1 MQNQGGAPAT
11 SAIVA
16 SDRQFRIRLLADWN
30 RNGLYDHAL
39 SDLSRYARDVTTD
52 RSLKGSAPEEVTL
65 IEGSGAAQM
74 DVVLSGETG
83 GIPFSAVFSPYQS
96 KSPFFHQEI
105 IGVEIS
111 YDIGVQTSVG
121 MVWYPQF
128 IGNIRTITP
137 NRGSG
142 LVSLTALDRVEIM
155 RRPIT
160 FPVWAIYDYHASR
173 GIIDAQLADPQ
184 WVIDHCLRECKI
196 SPTPYRP
203 TSREENGLTDADV
216 TGPQIWINGTG
227 SWLPSIGWLDNWN
240 VQEFPWTED
249 TGEEM
254 YHNLGSTNPLS
265 PEPTTSPMALAALGN
280 TGDSILKYWCT
291 DRDQM
296 SSQGM
301 QVMGFTINLRGGR
314 STYYLTAPEHE
325 VIHIRLGDFYVI
337 SVMIENGQVWTE
349 FEDETLVTTAISSK
363 VNIPTTGDYQRINV
377 VWDYFN
383 AAGPQVYVAA
393 GVNTNNSGAYQDLGT
408 VKTHVAAV
416 DELKG
421 LFTVDHRVSMNDIYY
436 TATNFGSLTVAQAL
450 QWGGRTPSYTA
461 VLDEGRNGL
470 SYMPIHQGDDAWEV
484 AASVSSAEFGAIF
497 WDEAGYFRFW
507 NAQRMRDLQAVIA
520 RELTLD
526 EVTGLEI
533 TNSIDSV
540 RNIWTVQSG
549 KRRAFQSA
557 SYQSNSEWEFYT
569 EGGTE
574 NRFRIWSDEVLSP
587 NPGKITRYSSTVG
600 GPIPEWNDI
609 LDHGYVVQWLVGG
622 VWAED
627 DGRTSGVDIYVYFDN
642 EGKVVVQLHNGYGE
656 PARLAKDTGGAAFR
670 VGGTKIET
678 FDDQL
683 TIFKSPTSIA
693 TFGGK
698 NLRLDGDFYQEMV
711 NYDGM
716 ISDIMPGTEI
726 PVPTTQAITI
736 AGDPRLQF
744 GDTLRIRDREGFGER
759 FDVQI
764 KGIRRNY
771 AVDSG
776 LTDTLSVEMIAAPAG
791 IWDSNQYGIWG
802 STFVWGE

>member
-1 MQNQGGAPAT
+1 MQNQGGAEAT
-11 SAIVA
+11 TAIKA
-16 SDRQFRIRLLADWN
+16 SDRQFRIRLLADWS
-30 RNGLYDHAL
+30 RDGLFAHAL

-74 DVVLSGETG
+74 DVVLSGEYL
-83 GIPFSAVFSPYQS
+83 GIPFSGVFSPYQPR
-96 KSPFFHQEI
+96 SPFFHQEM
-105 IGVEIS
+105 IGVEIK
-111 YDIGVQTSVG
+111 YEIGVQTSIG

-128 IGNIRTITP
+128 IGNVRSITP

-142 LVSLTALDRVEIM
+142 LVSLSAIDRAELM

-173 GIIDAQLADPQ
+173 GIIEAQLADPQ
-184 WVIDHCLRECKI
+184 WVIDHCLRECKV

-203 TSREENGLTDADV
+203 TSREENGLPDDDI

-240 VQEFPWTED
+240 VQTYPFTED
-249 TGEEM
+249 TGEVM
-254 YHNLGSTNPLS
+254 YNFLGPTNPNS
-265 PEPTTSPMALAALGN
+265 PEPTTPPMALSALGT

-296 SSQGM
+296 SSVGM
-301 QVMGFTINLRGGR
+301 QVLGFTLNLRGPR
-314 STYYLTAPEHE
+314 NTFYQTAVEHE
-325 VIHIRLGDFYVI
+325 VIHIRLGEFYVI
-337 SVMIENGQVWTE
+337 SVMIENGQVWSE

-377 VWDYFN
+377 IWDYFN
-383 AAGPQVYVAA
+383 PAGPQVYVAA
-393 GVNTNNSGAYQDLGT
+393 GVNTNNSGNYQDLGAA
-408 VKTHVAAV
+408 KTWVGSV

-421 LFTVDHRVSMNDIYY
+421 LFTVDHRCSLSDIYY
-436 TATNFGSLTVAQAL
+436 TATNFGSLSVASAL

-461 VLDEGRNGL
+461 VLDNGRNGL
-470 SYMPIHQGDDAWEV
+470 SYMPVHQGDDAWEV
-484 AASVSSAEFGAIF
+484 AARVAEAEFGSIF
-497 WDEAGYFRFW
+497 WDESGVFRFW
-507 NAQRMRDLQAVIA
+507 NAERMKTLQDTIV

-526 EVTGLEI
+526 DVTGLEI
-533 TNSIDSV
+533 TNSLDSV

-549 KRRAFQSA
+549 KRRAFEAA
-557 SYQSNSEWEFYT
+557 SYESNSEWEFYV
-569 EGGTE
+569 EGAET
-574 NRFRIWSDEVLSP
+574 RLFRIWSDEVLSP
-587 NPGKITRYSSTVG
+587 NPGKITRYSSTVA

-609 LDHGYVVQWLVGG
+609 LDHGYVVQWFDGA

-627 DGRTSGVDIYVYFDN
+627 DGKTSGVDIYVYFDN
-642 EGKVVVQLHNGYGE
+642 QGQVVVNFHNGYAE

-678 FDDQL
+678 FDSQL
-683 TIFKSPTSIA
+683 TLFKAQESID
-693 TFGGK
+693 TYGGK
-698 NLRLDGDFYQEMV
+698 NLRLSGDFYQEMV
-711 NYDGM
+711 NYGGV
-716 ISDIMPGTEI
+716 ISYLMPGTEL

-744 GDTLRIRDREGFGER
+744 GDTLRIHDRDGFGER
-759 FDVQI
+759 FDLQI
-764 KGIRRNY
+764 KGIRRSY
-771 AVDSG
+771 SVDSG
-776 LTDTLSVEMIAAPAG
+776 LTDTLSVELIAAPAG